1 VEEEA
6 VVFACGKDGSVS
18 GSPRHTPSASPPGIA
33 STNALWLNAQR
44 RAGLVNIT
52 WTVEL
57 GNSLQH
63 WQATG
68 LTFQAALLTNALE
81 TMVWGFAAAVAPVFC
96 RLKIGD
102 P

>member
-1 VEEEA
+1 L
-6 VVFACGKDGSVS
+6 S
-18 GSPRHTPSASPPGIA
+18 GEKTGRSAAARGTPTSASPPGIA